1 MNSTTGATRTYTQV
15 GNFTKDKSPRLSICI
30 FLSDTILY
38 YLVIFIS
45 SFTITIIFQNCEMA
59 MQFCITPWEKKRGSY
74 FWGRF
79 GSFCPVWTLC
89 WFDIVTTQW
98 RVAGKIHLNSLS
110 QGLPPPL
117 ILQQV
122 STKVHLPSYFPSWE
136 AEHWEPAVS
145 ALPGR
150 INGQFWFWFWFRF
163 RLPSCKLGP
172 SSKISCGEDRS
183 NFSPSRIWFGR
194 VDSQALLNGDSFY

>member
-59 MQFCITPWEKKRGSY
+59 MQFCRETTGQLFLGEIWVHFVRREHFAGLIAWP
-74 FWGRF
+74 
-79 GSFCPVWTLC
+79 
-89 WFDIVTTQW
+89 TQW

-163 RLPSCKLGP
+163 RLPSCKLGL

-194 VDSQALLNGDSFY
+194 VDSQALLNGGSFY